1 MCLLEG
7 FPDGLVSKEPPTV
20 TYEVGYSIILIYR

>member
-1 MCLLEG
+1 MG

-20 TYEVGYSIILIYR
+20 TYEVGYSIILILQIRKS